1 MKPEERKNLQ
11 TWALETGLALLT
23 AWLVYWL
30 WPRLDVVRLGREE
43 IWFALGWLVI
53 LAGPSLLRL
62 FNRRNPKHEPAKSLT
77 QTFEARACE
86 LGAFCMALAF
96 VFLLASGKAIGNY
109 KLWLG
114 GAYLAGITLRLG
126 GLSLELRDHMLREP
140 TRVWK
145 TSLFAAGLAALAGL
159 VFIPWVRPDLSAQWP
174 PPAQTVLLA
183 VLRALLWGAISGAVF
198 AAFHRLGS
206 LRPAWLAFMAASLG
220 PGPALALTWFQP
232 WPLAIALLVMAALNL
247 AARLYRKKRPRQ
259 ASENNPLSL
268 YWLLRALVVLWWGA
282 GAAVSLACAWWYP
295 NPGLIFTESAWLRA
309 LLLGAGL
316 VVCLGVLAEYSLPLL
331 GRTELA
337 GSDGKAKLLGVL
349 FSCLALLFSLTPLVI
364 SKPVSHPAPPAA
376 YMQRA
381 RNELLSSP
389 ITLDASHPEVEFKPP
404 VWLKSL
410 SHVFVVGYLTGS
422 ASIKQGDPV
431 AQLVAVDD
439 LDLPHIFNLRAGLDT
454 ADRDLDR
461 RAVAAKAAHHL
472 AMVDKKWV
480 TFTASGEAYPAYSYY
495 TGLFLGRPV
504 DSLASLRL
512 KLVTRDPAKPVP
524 YRLTITRLFIY

>member
-1 MKPEERKNLQ
+1 MSGPERKYLQ

-30 WPRLDVVRLGREE
+30 WPRLHVARLGREE

-62 FNRRNPKHEPAKSLT
+62 FNERTDEDRPEISLAE
-77 QTFEARACE
+77 TFEARACE
-86 LGAFCMALAF
+86 MGAFCMALAF
-96 VFLLASGKAIGNY
+96 VFLLATGQAIGNY

-126 GLSLELRDHMLREP
+126 GMALKLRERMLRKPEQ
-140 TRVWK
+140 VWQ
-145 TSLFAAGLAALAGL
+145 TSLLAAGLAAMAGL

-174 PPAQTVLLA
+174 PPARAALTAILH
-183 VLRALLWGAISGAVF
+183 ALLWGGISGAVF
-198 AAFHRLGS
+198 AVFHRLGS
-206 LRPAWLAFMAASLG
+206 LRPAWLALLAAALG
-220 PGPALALTWFQP
+220 PGPALALTWFQT
-232 WPLAIALLVMAALNL
+232 WPLVAAFCILAGLGL
-247 AARLYRKKRPRQ
+247 AARMYRKKWPRQ
-259 ASENNPLSL
+259 TTENKPLSL
-268 YWLLRALVVLWWGA
+268 YWLLRALVVIWWGA

-295 NPGLIFTESAWLRA
+295 SPGLIFTESAWLRA

-316 VVCLGVLAEYSLPLL
+316 VVCLGILAEYSLPLL
-331 GRTELA
+331 GRSELG
-337 GSDGKAKLLGVL
+337 GSGGKAKLLGVL
-349 FSCLALLFSLTPLVI
+349 FSSLALLASLAPLVV
-364 SKPVSHPAPPAA
+364 SKPLTYPAPPTA

-381 RNELLSSP
+381 RSELVNTP
-389 ITLDASHPEVEFKPP
+389 ITLDAAHPEVVFKPP
-404 VWLKSL
+404 SWLKGL

-422 ASIKQGDPV
+422 AQVKQGDPV

-461 RAVAAKAAHHL
+461 RSVAVKAAHHM
-472 AMVDKKWV
+472 AKVNKRWV
-480 TFTASGEAYPAYSYY
+480 TFTPAGEAYPANSYY
-495 TGLFLGRPV
+495 TGLFLGRPA
-504 DSLASLRL
+504 DYLASLKI
-512 KLVTRDPAKPVP
+512 KLVSRAAAKPVP